1 MKSIGSRITLF
12 FGVLLIFVCLGFG
25 IISYLTSSN
34 SLINILNDTMP
45 RFASEA
51 SLTITDSIQNQLN
64 VLSLIASSD
73 YMQTL
78 KETNGDYS
86 GILPF
91 LSKETKRA
99 EYLKMILIDK
109 KGRSISN
116 DGDVLDMKDNSL
128 FKTVLSGKNTVSDP
142 AFSGD
147 GSTIV
152 MTYAVPVIVD
162 NEISGVLMA
171 YRDGLELSEFAK
183 RIRFGKTGEA
193 FIINRQGRTIAHA
206 DTELLNSIISAK
218 AVDAN
223 TTATRSVS
231 PANAK
236 EVDTIANATYAE
248 AETGSNFGF
257 DNFADVQKKMMDGV
271 TGFEEYKYK
280 GIPKI
285 AGFAP
290 IPDYGWSIAVSV
302 DKDEMMSELSD
313 LKTIFIIISVL
324 FLAAGSIVSYF
335 IGRNIS
341 KPLTELTNQC
351 ITMSEGNFA
360 TNVNEKYSKRHD
372 EIGNLTRSFKKINE
386 SVSEIIKNVV
396 SEAENVDNS
405 ISSAS
410 ESISKL
416 TDEIH
421 AISSITQELSAQ
433 MEETSAMSEEMNAT
447 TTEIESAVQSIA
459 QKAQEGAET
468 AGEVSKRANELRET
482 AGESL
487 KNAQNIRLNNTAM
500 LREAI
505 EKSKAV
511 ERIQI
516 LSDAILEISS
526 RTNLLSL
533 NATIEAAQAGESG
546 RGFAV
551 VAEEI
556 RKLAEN
562 SKQTATEIQNVT
574 EQVLEAVHNL
584 SVCSEQVLTFL
595 DDKVAKD
602 YDIFVETGKQYNN
615 DAQMIDNMVTEFSAT
630 SEQLYSSV
638 QDIMKAINDV
648 ANASAEGAAETMDMA
663 NKTSIVAAQANEVL
677 EQANI
682 VRESMRKLLTVVSL
696 FKV

>member
-1 MKSIGSRITLF
+1 MKSIGSRITVF

-25 IISYLTSSN
+25 IISYLASSN
-34 SLINILNDTMP
+34 ALINVLHETMP
-45 RFASEA
+45 KFASEA

-73 YMQTL
+73 YMRIL
-78 KETNGDYS
+78 KEAGGDYS
-86 GILPF
+86 GIVPF
-91 LSKETKRA
+91 LSDETKRA
-99 EYLKMILIDK
+99 EHLQMILIDR
-109 KGRSISN
+109 KGISISN
-116 DGDVLDMKDNSL
+116 NGNVSDMKYNSL
-128 FKTVLSGKNTVSDP
+128 FKTALSGKNTVSDP
-142 AFSGD
+142 VFSED
-147 GSTIV
+147 GSAVI

-162 NEISGVLMA
+162 GEVLGVLMA
-171 YRDGLELSEFAK
+171 QRDGLELSEFAK

-193 FIINRQGRTIAHA
+193 FIIDKQGRTIAHA

-223 TTATRSVS
+223 TSATRSEAS
-231 PANAK
+231 ADTK
-236 EVDTIANATYAE
+236 KVDTISSATYMDTE
-248 AETGSNFGF
+248 AGNNFGF
-257 DNFADVQKKMMDGV
+257 DNFADVQKKMMDGI
-271 TGFEEYKYK
+271 TGFEEYEYK
-280 GIPKI
+280 GTAKI

-290 IPDYGWSIAVSV
+290 IPDYGWSIAVAV
-302 DKDEMMSELSD
+302 DKDEMMAELSD
-313 LKTIFIIISVL
+313 LKVIFLIIFAL
-324 FLAAGSIVSYF
+324 FLAAGSIVSFF
-335 IGRNIS
+335 IGKNIS

-351 ITMSEGNFA
+351 ITMSEGNFT
-360 TNVNEKYSKRHD
+360 TNVNEKYLERHD

-386 SVSEIIKNVV
+386 SVSDIIKNVI
-396 SEAENVDNS
+396 SESKNVNIS
-405 ISSAS
+405 ISAAT
-410 ESISKL
+410 ESISGL
-416 TDEIH
+416 TAEIH
-421 AISSITQELSAQ
+421 AISSIIQELSAN

-447 TTEIESAVQSIA
+447 TSEIESAVQSIA

-468 AGEVSKRANELRET
+468 ASEVSKRATELRET

-487 KNAQNIRLNNTAM
+487 KNAQDIRLNNTAM

-516 LSDAILEISS
+516 LSDAILDIAS

-546 RGFAV
+546 RGFVV

-562 SKQTATEIQNVT
+562 SKRTATEIQEVT
-574 EQVLEAVHNL
+574 NQVLEVVHNL
-584 SVCSEQVLTFL
+584 SVCSEQVLNFL

-615 DAQMIDNMVTEFSAT
+615 DAQMIDDMVTEFSAT

-648 ANASAEGAAETMDMA
+648 ANASAEGAAETMDIA
-663 NKTSIVAAQANEVL
+663 NKTCIVVTQANKVL
-677 EQANI
+677 EQANT
-682 VRESMRKLLTVVSL
+682 VRESMHKLLSVVSL
-696 FKV
+696 FRV

>member
-1 MKSIGSRITLF
+1 MKSIGSRITVF

-25 IISYLTSSN
+25 IVSYIASSN
-34 SLINILNDTMP
+34 SLINILNETMP
-45 RFASEA
+45 KFASEA
-51 SLTITDSIQNQLN
+51 SLTITDSIQNHLN

-73 YMQTL
+73 YMRIL
-78 KETNGDYS
+78 KEADGDYS
-86 GILPF
+86 GIVSF
-91 LSKETKRA
+91 LSNETKRA
-99 EYLKMILIDK
+99 GHLQMILIDK
-109 KGRSISN
+109 KGKYISN
-116 DGDVLDMKDNSL
+116 NGDVSDMGDNSL
-128 FKTVLSGKNTVSDP
+128 YKTALSGKNTVSDP
-142 AFSGD
+142 MFSED
-147 GSTIV
+147 GTTVV
-152 MTYAVPVIVD
+152 MIYAVPVIVD
-162 NEISGVLMA
+162 NEVLGVLMA
-171 YRDGLELSEFAK
+171 QRDGLELSEFAK
-183 RIRFGKTGEA
+183 RIRFGETGET
-193 FIINRQGRTIAHA
+193 FIINKQGKTIAHA
-206 DTELLNSIISAK
+206 DTELLKSIISAK

-231 PANAK
+231 PADT
-236 EVDTIANATYAE
+236 EGIDTIANATYAE
-248 AETGSNFGF
+248 AEANNILRF

-271 TGFEEYKYK
+271 TGFEEYEYK
-280 GIPKI
+280 GIAKI

-313 LKTIFIIISVL
+313 LKIIVIIISAL
-324 FLAAGSIVSYF
+324 FLAVGSIASFF
-335 IGRNIS
+335 IGKNIS

-351 ITMSEGNFA
+351 IIMSEGNFT
-360 TNVNEKYSKRHD
+360 TNVNEKYLKRHD
-372 EIGNLTRSFKKINE
+372 EIGNLTGSFKKINE
-386 SVSEIIKNVV
+386 CVSEIIRNVI
-396 SEAENVDNS
+396 SEAKNVDNS
-405 ISSAS
+405 ISAAA

-416 TDEIH
+416 TEEIN
-421 AISSITQELSAQ
+421 AISSIIQQLSAQ

-447 TTEIESAVQSIA
+447 TSEIESAVQSIA

-468 AGEVSKRANELRET
+468 AGEVSKRATELRKT
-482 AGESL
+482 AGEAL
-487 KNAQNIRLNNTAM
+487 INTQDIRMNNTAM

-533 NATIEAAQAGESG
+533 NATIEAVQAGESG

-562 SKQTATEIQNVT
+562 SKQTATEIQKVT
-574 EQVLEAVHNL
+574 NQVLDSVHNL
-584 SVCSEQVLTFL
+584 SVCSEQVLNFL
-595 DDKVAKD
+595 DHKVAKD

-615 DAQMIDNMVTEFSAT
+615 DAQMIDDMVTEFSAT

-638 QDIMKAINDV
+638 QDIMQAINDV
-648 ANASAEGAAETMDMA
+648 ANAAVEGANETMDMA
-663 NKTSIVAAQANEVL
+663 NKTSIVVTQANEVL

-682 VRESMRKLLTVVSL
+682 VRESMRKLLKVVSL
-696 FKV
+696 FRI